1 MTRSK
6 SKSYAFNVSNV
17 YRKEREIGK
26 YYTHKI
32 AELITNDNNRHK
44 EDFNLYPLIL
54 QKEESG
60 PQIGKSYLSKTCYED
75 VKNMFSEFRGCYRN
89 IERGYNVRK
98 RRKPLNSTKKKKG
111 IIESM
116 NKFEKNLE
124 EIQKVRDQWESQS
137 KPVGIYKNIRKLDST
152 LCSLSGF

>member
-17 YRKEREIGK
+17 YRKEREMGK
-26 YYTHKI
+26 YYTKKI

-44 EDFNLYPLIL
+44 EGFNLYITIL
-54 QKEESG
+54 NMEESG
-60 PQIGKSYLSKTCYED
+60 PQIGKSYLSEKCYEE
-75 VKNMFSEFRGCYRN
+75 VKNMFSEFRGCYKN
-89 IERGYNVRK
+89 IERQCNVRK
-98 RRKPLNSTKKKKG
+98 KRKQSNSTKKKKG
-111 IIESM
+111 VLESM

-124 EIQKVRDQWESQS
+124 EIQKARNQWESQN
-137 KPVGIYKNIRKLDST
+137 KPIGIYKNIRKLDST